1 MREEKI
7 KQLLKEAG
15 GDWKVFSNWMSEQT
29 MGLYSDGEFNYYE
42 YDVERFIRYRCNP
55 ENEPLIGLDK

>member
-15 GDWKVFSNWMSEQT
+15 GDWKVFSNWMSGQT
-29 MGLYSDGEFNYYE
+29 MGIYPDGELDYYE
-42 YDVERFIRYRCNP
+42 YDVERFIRYEYNP
-55 ENEPLIGLDK
+55 ENEPLCEID